1 MLEATLKKSIKC
13 NCMIRINR
21 YSARC
26 ASSLLVLNQ
35 LDLSLVNCLTGF
47 KISLVFSRIEFI
59 SHKFIKIF
67 LGEAKWHYYWRISLE
82 NSFLTCHLISST
94 YIISYYC
101 SSITTYI
108 PADVDYSSNFEAFF
122 LRVKLAALK
131 LSCEKQISRSL
142 IGFEWNTTSRRYI
155 DGWIVVQS
163 ASIYLVWPFFDEISG
178 RLLRILTRTCVKLIG

>member
-1 MLEATLKKSIKC
+1 
-13 NCMIRINR
+13 MIRISR
-21 YSARC
+21 YNARC

-82 NSFLTCHLISST
+82 NSFLTCHLISSN
-94 YIISYYC
+94 YIISYHIMAVASLH
-101 SSITTYI
+101 SSWCWLFFKFRGI
-108 PADVDYSSNFEAFF
+108 F